1 MNYNKVKFFSSIS
14 SLIGKKKLSYVTPKK
29 NSINSLSELFEVNLS
44 FNDKL
49 SWSIDK
55 SHVMYIAST
64 VLARKPKRILEVGIG
79 SGYVTTNLF
88 YSLKYNGKGTLT
100 CVDNWHDWHGK
111 EPKHVK
117 NLRDKGIKI
126 ITQSEKDF
134 VKNCEDNS
142 FDFLVSDGDHHN
154 SGTWINE
161 YLRIIENDGFMF
173 FHDTNLKDDY
183 PKLQLIEK
191 RILQLQLPYFHYKIS
206 SRDDE
211 QCENGLL
218 FSINKK

>member
-29 NSINSLSELFEVNLS
+29 NSINPLSDLFSVNSS
-44 FNDKL
+44 FNDTL

-88 YSLKYNGKGTLT
+88 YSLKYNGRGTLT

-111 EPKHVK
+111 EPKHAK
-117 NLRDKGIKI
+117 IFRKKGIKI